1 MYVWLQWR
9 VGWVVVGVLGDVL
22 EERRVG
28 LKDEAG
34 GAVLKEPGARSP
46 GRHVKQQ
53 TSLVGYV
60 MYLPLCQLLPVLSAG
75 LGSNLTR

>member
-28 LKDEAG
+28 LKDETG
-34 GAVLKEPGARSP
+34 GAVVKEPGAGRSP

-53 TSLVGYV
+53 ASLEGYV
-60 MYLPLCQLLPVLSAG
+60 M
-75 LGSNLTR
+75 